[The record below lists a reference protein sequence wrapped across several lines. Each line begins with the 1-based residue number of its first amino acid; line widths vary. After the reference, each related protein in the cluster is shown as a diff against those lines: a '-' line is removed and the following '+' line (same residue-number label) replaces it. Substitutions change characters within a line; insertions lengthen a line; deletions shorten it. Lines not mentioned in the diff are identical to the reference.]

1 MVELE
6 IHQSIK
12 DKLNQFIEEKRVPNI
27 LFYGP
32 SGSGKRN
39 IVYNFIGEI
48 YKKENI
54 NKQDFYND

>member
-32 SGSGKRN
+32 SNLK
-39 IVYNFIGEI
+39 EI
-48 YKKENI
+48 
-54 NKQDFYND
+54 